1 MLNKFQFQPQSVLN
15 LFLFFF
21 GDFSLSVLIKFVL
34 IFLKSV
40 YYFYYKSC
48 KCYNIVILETDR
60 ALFLF
65 LRGFKVIVVEEVLGG
80 GAIIFYLLF

>member
-1 MLNKFQFQPQSVLN
+1 MKKKMNKFLSFFVKHSPFN
-15 LFLFFF
+15 LAS
-21 GDFSLSVLIKFVL
+21 FSIL
-34 IFLKSV
+34 

-65 LRGFKVIVVEEVLGG
+65 LREFEVIVVKGVLGG

>member
-1 MLNKFQFQPQSVLN
+1 MVA
-15 LFLFFF
+15 LFLK
-21 GDFSLSVLIKFVL
+21 D
-34 IFLKSV
+34 

-65 LRGFKVIVVEEVLGG
+65 LRGFEVIVVEGVLGG
-80 GAIIFYLLF
+80 YNILPFILGT

>member
-1 MLNKFQFQPQSVLN
+1 MFLLS
-15 LFLFFF
+15 LFLVF
-21 GDFSLSVLIKFVL
+21 K
-34 IFLKSV
+34 KSI

-80 GAIIFYLLF
+80 L